1 MFITRTA
8 TSKTVVEIRDNRSKE
23 GDLLAYDI
31 ALNIA
36 SNDLVIK
43 NNDLILIDNAERVAQ
58 QVLITLRFW
67 FGEWFLDTREGV
79 PYLEYVLVK
88 NPNMSHIRQ
97 ILTEKIQSVEGV
109 KRIISLDFD
118 FRRVARELY
127 VDFEVDTDYGLIT
140 ERAVLG
146 YGGGRG

>member
-1 MFITRTA
+1 MVA
-8 TSKTVVEIRDNRSKE
+8 EIRDNRSKE

-36 SNDLVIK
+36 SSDLVIK

-67 FGEWFLDTREGV
+67 LGEWFLDTRQGV

-88 NPNMSHIRQ
+88 NPNMNHIRQ
-97 ILTEKIQSVEGV
+97 ILAEKIQSVEGV
-109 KRIISLDFD
+109 NNIVSLDFD
-118 FRRVARELY
+118 FRRITRELY
-127 VDFEVDTDYGLIT
+127 VNFEIDTDYGLVT

-146 YGGGRG
+146 YGGRS

>member
-1 MFITRTA
+1 M
-8 TSKTVVEIRDNRSKE
+8 
-23 GDLLAYDI
+23 AYDI

-43 NNDLILIDNAERVAQ
+43 NNDLILIDNAERIAQ

-67 FGEWFLDTREGV
+67 LGEWFLDTREGM

-109 KRIISLDFD
+109 KSIVSLNFD
-118 FRRVARELY
+118 FRRVTRELY

-146 YGGGRG
+146 YGGRG

>member
-1 MFITRTA
+1 M
-8 TSKTVVEIRDNRSKE
+8 
-23 GDLLAYDI
+23 AYDI

-67 FGEWFLDTREGV
+67 LGEWFLDTREGV
-79 PYLEYVLVK
+79 PYLEYILVK
-88 NPNMSHIRQ
+88 NPNMSHIKQ
-97 ILTEKIQSVEGV
+97 ILTEKIKSVDGV
-109 KRIISLDFD
+109 NSIVSLNFD
-118 FRRVARELY
+118 FRRIRRELY
-127 VDFEVDTDYGLIT
+127 VDFEINTDYGLIT

-146 YGGGRG
+146 YGGRD

>member
-1 MFITRTA
+1 M
-8 TSKTVVEIRDNRSKE
+8 
-23 GDLLAYDI
+23 AYDI

-43 NNDLILIDNAERVAQ
+43 NNDLILIDNTERVAQ

-67 FGEWFLDTREGV
+67 LGEWFLDTRQGV

-88 NPNMSHIRQ
+88 NPNMNHIRQ
-97 ILTEKIQSVEGV
+97 ILAEKIQSVEGV
-109 KRIISLDFD
+109 NNIVSLDFD
-118 FRRVARELY
+118 FRRITRELY
-127 VDFEVDTDYGLIT
+127 VNFEIDTDYGLVT

-146 YGGGRG
+146 YGGRS

>member
-1 MFITRTA
+1 MA
-8 TSKTVVEIRDNRSKE
+8 MLKMVVEIQGNRSKE

-67 FGEWFLDTREGV
+67 LGEWFLDTREGV
-79 PYLEYVLVK
+79 PYLEYILVK

-109 KRIISLDFD
+109 KSIVSLDFD
-118 FRRVARELY
+118 FRRVTRELY
-127 VDFEVDTDYGLIT
+127 VDFEVDTDYGLVT

-146 YGGGRG
+146 YGGRG

>member
-1 MFITRTA
+1 MVA
-8 TSKTVVEIRDNRSKE
+8 EIRGNRSKE

-67 FGEWFLDTREGV
+67 LGEWFLDTRQGV

-88 NPNMSHIRQ
+88 NPNMNHIRQ
-97 ILTEKIQSVEGV
+97 ILAEKIQSVEGV
-109 KRIISLDFD
+109 NNIVSLDFD
-118 FRRVARELY
+118 FRRITRELY
-127 VDFEVDTDYGLIT
+127 VNFEIDTDYGLVT

-146 YGGGRG
+146 YGGRS

>member
-1 MFITRTA
+1 M
-8 TSKTVVEIRDNRSKE
+8 
-23 GDLLAYDI
+23 AYDI

-43 NNDLILIDNAERVAQ
+43 NNDLILIDNAEQVAQ

-67 FGEWFLDTREGV
+67 LGEWFLDTRQGV
-79 PYLEYVLVK
+79 PYLEYVLIK

-109 KRIISLDFD
+109 KSIVSLNFD
-118 FRRVARELY
+118 FRRVTRELY
-127 VDFEVDTDYGLIT
+127 IDFEVDTDYGLVT

-146 YGGGRG
+146 YGGRG

>member
-1 MFITRTA
+1 MLKTA
-8 TSKTVVEIRDNRSKE
+8 VATRDNRSKE

-43 NNDLILIDNAERVAQ
+43 NNDLILIDNAERIAQ

-67 FGEWFLDTREGV
+67 LGEWFLDTREGM

-97 ILTEKIQSVEGV
+97 ILTEKIQSIEGV
-109 KRIISLDFD
+109 KSIVSLNFD
-118 FRRVARELY
+118 FRRVTRELY

-146 YGGGRG
+146 YGGRG

>member
-1 MFITRTA
+1 M
-8 TSKTVVEIRDNRSKE
+8 
-23 GDLLAYDI
+23 AYDI

-43 NNDLILIDNAERVAQ
+43 NNDLILIDNAEQVAQ

-67 FGEWFLDTREGV
+67 LGEWFLDTRQGV
-79 PYLEYVLVK
+79 PYLEYVLIK

-109 KRIISLDFD
+109 KSIVSLNFD
-118 FRRVARELY
+118 FRRVSRELY
-127 VDFEVDTDYGLIT
+127 IDFEVDTDYGLVT

-146 YGGGRG
+146 YGGRG

>member
-109 KRIISLDFD
+109 KSIVSLDFD
-118 FRRVARELY
+118 FRRVTRELY
-127 VDFEVDTDYGLIT
+127 VDFEIDTDYGLIT

-146 YGGGRG
+146 YGGRG

>member
-1 MFITRTA
+1 MA
-8 TSKTVVEIRDNRSKE
+8 MLKMVMEIQGNRSKE

-67 FGEWFLDTREGV
+67 LGEWFLDTREGV
-79 PYLEYVLVK
+79 PYLEYILVK
-88 NPNMSHIRQ
+88 NPNMSHIKQ
-97 ILTEKIQSVEGV
+97 ILTEKIKSVDGV
-109 KRIISLDFD
+109 NSIVSLNFD
-118 FRRVARELY
+118 FRRIRRELY
-127 VDFEVDTDYGLIT
+127 VDFEVNTDYGLIT

-146 YGGGRG
+146 YGGRD

>member
-1 MFITRTA
+1 MA
-8 TSKTVVEIRDNRSKE
+8 MLKMVVEIQGNRSKE

-67 FGEWFLDTREGV
+67 LGEWFLDTREGV
-79 PYLEYVLVK
+79 PYLEYILVK
-88 NPNMSHIRQ
+88 NPNMSHIKQ
-97 ILTEKIQSVEGV
+97 ILTEKIKSVDGV
-109 KRIISLDFD
+109 NSIVSLDFD
-118 FRRVARELY
+118 FRRITRELY
-127 VDFEVDTDYGLIT
+127 VDFEINTDYGLIT

-146 YGGGRG
+146 YGGRD

>member
-1 MFITRTA
+1 MVA
-8 TSKTVVEIRDNRSKE
+8 EIRDNRSKE

-43 NNDLILIDNAERVAQ
+43 NNDLILIDNTERVAQ

-67 FGEWFLDTREGV
+67 LGEWFLDTRQGV

-88 NPNMSHIRQ
+88 NPNMNHIRQ
-97 ILTEKIQSVEGV
+97 ILAEKIQNVEGV
-109 KRIISLDFD
+109 NNIVSLDFD
-118 FRRVARELY
+118 FRRITRELY
-127 VDFEVDTDYGLIT
+127 VDFEIDTDYGLVT

-146 YGGGRG
+146 YGGRS

>member
-1 MFITRTA
+1 MVA
-8 TSKTVVEIRDNRSKE
+8 EIRDNRSKE

-67 FGEWFLDTREGV
+67 LGEWFLDTRQGV

-88 NPNMSHIRQ
+88 NPNMNHIRQ
-97 ILTEKIQSVEGV
+97 ILAEKIQSVEGV
-109 KRIISLDFD
+109 NNIVSLDFD
-118 FRRVARELY
+118 FRRITRELY
-127 VDFEVDTDYGLIT
+127 VNFEIGTDYGLVT

-146 YGGGRG
+146 YGGRS

>member
-1 MFITRTA
+1 MVA
-8 TSKTVVEIRDNRSKE
+8 EIRDNRSKE

-67 FGEWFLDTREGV
+67 LGEWFLDTRQGV
-79 PYLEYVLVK
+79 PYFEYVLVK
-88 NPNMSHIRQ
+88 NPNTNHIRQ
-97 ILTEKIQSVEGV
+97 ILAEKIQSVEGV
-109 KRIISLDFD
+109 NSIVSLDFD
-118 FRRVARELY
+118 FRRITRELY
-127 VDFEVDTDYGLIT
+127 VNFEIDTDYGLVT

-146 YGGGRG
+146 YGGRS

>member
-1 MFITRTA
+1 M
-8 TSKTVVEIRDNRSKE
+8 SKTAAEIRDNRSKE

-67 FGEWFLDTREGV
+67 LGEWFLDTREGM

-109 KRIISLDFD
+109 KSIVSLNFD
-118 FRRVARELY
+118 FRRVTRELY

-146 YGGGRG
+146 YGGRG

>member
-1 MFITRTA
+1 MA
-8 TSKTVVEIRDNRSKE
+8 MLKMVVEIKGNRSKE

-67 FGEWFLDTREGV
+67 LGEWFLDTREGV
-79 PYLEYVLVK
+79 PYLEYILVK
-88 NPNMSHIRQ
+88 NPNMSHIKQ
-97 ILTEKIQSVEGV
+97 ILTEKIKSVDGV
-109 KRIISLDFD
+109 NNIVSLDFD
-118 FRRVARELY
+118 FRRITRELY
-127 VDFEVDTDYGLIT
+127 VNFEIDTDYGLVT

-146 YGGGRG
+146 YGGRS

>member
-1 MFITRTA
+1 MVTLKMVA
-8 TSKTVVEIRDNRSKE
+8 EIRDNRSKE

-36 SNDLVIK
+36 SSDLVIK

-67 FGEWFLDTREGV
+67 LGEWFLDTRQGV

-88 NPNMSHIRQ
+88 NPNMNHIRQ
-97 ILTEKIQSVEGV
+97 ILAEKIQSVEGV
-109 KRIISLDFD
+109 NNIVSLDFD
-118 FRRVARELY
+118 FRRITRELY
-127 VDFEVDTDYGLIT
+127 VNFEIDTDYGLVT

-146 YGGGRG
+146 YGGRS